1 MAVGMT
7 TEQVLGSRLSA
18 LSIGGGI
25 TVQLDNGDT
34 RELYRLERVSEHVGM
49 IRLLEET
56 PLNDV

>member
-1 MAVGMT
+1 MSL
-7 TEQVLGSRLSA
+7 EDVLGTRLNT